1 MFTYYIGVG
10 ILLVSLTVGLII
22 FLMMSDQEQ
31 PLKLEEEYVYDNLTD
46 DSKVVCTFKLTSLP
60 SNPVT
65 LFTFSAK
72 NTAKGTTPATTTP
85 QVAVVQVKNSNL
97 VITLGTKS
105 HTLIED
111 VKPDVQVTL
120 TFNLRDNK
128 CKSKNKPVAQ
138 NYLPDGRCKMGLG
151 STDTKFVI
159 LEELTVD
166 QKKIK
171 LDTLK
176 KKNASN

>member
-1 MFTYYIGVG
+1 MFTYYYTGIG

-46 DSKVVCTFKLTSLP
+46 DSKVICTFKLTSVP
-60 SNPVT
+60 STPVT

-72 NTAKGTTPATTTP
+72 GTTPDTTTP

-105 HTLIED
+105 HTLIEA

-120 TFNLRDNK
+120 TFNLKNNK
-128 CKSKNKPVAQ
+128 CKSKNKPVAL

-159 LEELTVD
+159 LEEMTVD
-166 QKKIK
+166 GDKIK
-171 LDTLK
+171 LSTLR
-176 KKNASN
+176 KKNASS